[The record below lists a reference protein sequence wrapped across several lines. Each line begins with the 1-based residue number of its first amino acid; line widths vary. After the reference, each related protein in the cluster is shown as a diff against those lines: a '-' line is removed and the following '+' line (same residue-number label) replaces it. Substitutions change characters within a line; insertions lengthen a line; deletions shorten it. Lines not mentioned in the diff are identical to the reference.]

1 MDIHPCNHNRYILF
15 PSLSRVLI
23 GSSKCTMY
31 RNVHKIQWVRMQ
43 VTLIHVMTEA
53 KVTLMLK
60 ARGIMKLV
68 NRSGRGVVWRS
79 RISEEIWSYM
89 ETGD

>member
-1 MDIHPCNHNRYILF
+1 
-15 PSLSRVLI
+15 
-23 GSSKCTMY
+23 MY

>member
-1 MDIHPCNHNRYILF
+1 
-15 PSLSRVLI
+15 
-23 GSSKCTMY
+23 MY

-43 VTLIHVMTEA
+43 VTLIHAMTEA
-53 KVTLMLK
+53 KVTLMLR
-60 ARGIMKLV
+60 ARGIMKLA
-68 NRSGRGVVWRS
+68 NRSSRGVVWRS